1 MLNLSQCLLEAKK
14 FPVSNIANTITTIF
28 IDDNLLNRD
37 LMKHDIGSNINDGS
51 LSSKPQQND
60 FNSPENYLEA
70 Q

>member
-1 MLNLSQCLLEAKK
+1 MVNHSQCLLEAK
-14 FPVSNIANTITTIF
+14 FPVSSIATIV
-28 IDDNLLNRD
+28 IDDNSLNRE
-37 LMKHDIGSNINDGS
+37 LMKHDIGSTLASNNGGN